1 MAFTLRLSTEEQHL
15 LHAQAEREHRSMH
28 DVVRL
33 AIIQRASQ
41 GERNEWIDAHVDHI
55 MERDAEILRRLAL

>member
-1 MAFTLRLSTEEQHL
+1 MAFTLRLSEHEQQML
-15 LHAQAEREHRSMH
+15 KTQAEREHRSMH

-33 AIIQRASQ
+33 AVIERASQ

-55 MERDAEILRRLAL
+55 MQRDAEILRRLSL